1 MNQLAIELR
10 VSQLLTLDQTTTM
23 SNPHESCALLLG
35 KKKENVYEIEEVIP
49 MSNRDLSEVRFA
61 MDEDELLK
69 IYKYAELSNTSVV
82 GIFHSHPSK
91 PFPSETDKTFMEINP
106 IPWIIKSTI
115 TDEIR
120 CFIFSDSSKGKVDGI
135 EEIKMIIVK
144 G

>member
-23 SNPHESCALLLG
+23 SNPQESCALLLG

-61 MDEDELLK
+61 MDEDDLLK

>member
-10 VSQLLTLDQTTTM
+10 VSQLLTLDQTITM
-23 SNPHESCALLLG
+23 SNPQESCALLLG

-49 MSNRDLSEVRFA
+49 MSNRESSEVRFA

>member
-23 SNPHESCALLLG
+23 SNPQESCALLLG

-49 MSNRDLSEVRFA
+49 MSNRDLSEIRFA

-120 CFIFSDSSKGKVDGI
+120 CF
-135 EEIKMIIVK
+135 
-144 G
+144 

>member
-23 SNPHESCALLLG
+23 SNPQESCALLLG

-49 MSNRDLSEVRFA
+49 MSNRESSEVRFA